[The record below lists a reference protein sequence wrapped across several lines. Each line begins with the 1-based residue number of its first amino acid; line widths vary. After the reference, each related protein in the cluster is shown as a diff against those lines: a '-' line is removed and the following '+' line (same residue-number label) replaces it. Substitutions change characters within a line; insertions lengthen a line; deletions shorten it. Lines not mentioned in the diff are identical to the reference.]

1 MPAEPASEPASEPLI
16 FEKAWALCYR
26 IYDIADEIDLEKAR
40 RVLAQDARRLKLSRE
55 NSQYIQLP
63 NPPVAY
69 ELGRRVLALRH
80 GPVTVDSTARLFD
93 HGAVSII
100 LAVPVV
106 PGTSLEQLTAL
117 ADELYDSQALEALT
131 GELLEGVRRTIG
143 QAVRARRTWEQ
154 SESYTVLFVEHI
166 RGNPLAEQVLAR
178 ADLARLL
185 LGEAGS
191 KPLSRG
197 ESEAVTQMRFSYTVE
212 DLTVIDWNSAFV
224 YEPTGSRDIPDLLE
238 IANAQLL
245 EFRFYDELLDGHIAH
260 IHDKMQARR
269 QGMMALVRSPYR
281 DLARETLSTLVD
293 LNEFI
298 ERVENSLKI
307 IGDFYLAKVYEA
319 AVRRLRIPAWQAS
332 VTRKHQLLEQT
343 YGLLKGEVDTARS
356 LMLETTVV
364 ALIVLEIVLAL
375 LRVFDH

>member
-1 MPAEPASEPASEPLI
+1 MSAEPLI
-16 FEKAWALCYR
+16 LEKAHALCYR

-69 ELGRRVLALRH
+69 ELGRRVLALRG
-80 GPVTVDSTARLFD
+80 GPVTVDATARLFD
-93 HGAVSII
+93 HGAASII
-100 LAVPVV
+100 LAVPI
-106 PGTSLEQLTAL
+106 PEGTTFEQLAVL

-131 GELLEGVRRTIG
+131 GELLEGVRKTIAP
-143 QAVRARRTWEQ
+143 AVRERRVWNQ
-154 SESYTVLFVEHI
+154 NESYTVLFVERI
-166 RGNPLAEQVLAR
+166 RGNPSAEEVFAR

-185 LGEAGS
+185 LGEVDS
-191 KPLSRG
+191 RPLSRG
-197 ESEAVTQMRFSYTVE
+197 ESEAVTQNRFSYSVE
-212 DLTVIDWNSAFV
+212 DLVVVDWNSAFV
-224 YEPTGSRDIPDLLE
+224 YEPSGSRDIPDLLE

-245 EFRFYDELLDGHIAH
+245 EFRFYDELLDGHIAR
-260 IHDKMQARR
+260 IHDQVQARR
-269 QGMMALVRSPYR
+269 QGLVSLFRSPYR
-281 DLARETLSTLVD
+281 DLVRETLSTLVD

-319 AVRRLRIPAWQAS
+319 SVRRLRIPAWQAS

-356 LMLETTVV
+356 LTLEATVV
-364 ALIVLEIVLAL
+364 ALIVLEIALAF
-375 LRVFDH
+375 LRVFEH

>member
-1 MPAEPASEPASEPLI
+1 MSAEPLI
-16 FEKAWALCYR
+16 FEKAHALCYR

-55 NSQYIQLP
+55 NSQYLQLP

-69 ELGRRVLALRH
+69 ELGRRVLALRG
-80 GPVTVDSTARLFD
+80 GPVTVDATARLFD
-93 HGAVSII
+93 HGAASII
-100 LAVPVV
+100 LAVPIP
-106 PGTSLEQLTAL
+106 PGSTLEQLTAL
-117 ADELYDSQALEALT
+117 ADELYDSQALEVLT
-131 GELLEGVRRTIG
+131 SELIEGVRKTIAS
-143 QAVRARRTWEQ
+143 AVHERRIWEQ
-154 SESYTVLFVEHI
+154 NESYTVLFVERI
-166 RGNPLAEQVLAR
+166 RGDPSAEDVLAR
-178 ADLARLL
+178 GDLARLL
-185 LGEAGS
+185 LGEVDT

-197 ESEAVTQMRFSYTVE
+197 ERDTVTQSRFSYSVD
-212 DLTVIDWNSAFV
+212 DLVIIDWNSAFV
-224 YEPTGSRDIPDLLE
+224 YEPSGSRDIPDLLE

-245 EFRFYDELLDGHIAH
+245 EFRFYDEMLDGHIAR
-260 IHDKMQARR
+260 IHDQVQARR
-269 QGMMALVRSPYR
+269 RGMLPLFRSPYR
-281 DLARETLSTLVD
+281 DLVRETLATLVD

-356 LMLETTVV
+356 LMLEATVV
-364 ALIVLEIVLAL
+364 ALIVLEIVVAL
-375 LRVFDH
+375 LRVLEH

>member
-1 MPAEPASEPASEPLI
+1 MPAEPLI
-16 FEKAWALCYR
+16 LEKAHALCYR

-69 ELGRRVLALRH
+69 ELGRRVLALRR
-80 GPVTVDSTARLFD
+80 GPVTVDATARLFD
-93 HGAVSII
+93 HGAASII
-100 LAVPVV
+100 LSVPI
-106 PGTSLEQLTAL
+106 PEGTTLEQLSAL

-131 GELLEGVRRTIG
+131 GELIEGVRKTI
-143 QAVRARRTWEQ
+143 ASAARERRTWEQ
-154 SESYTVLFVEHI
+154 NESYTVLFVERI
-166 RGNPLAEQVLAR
+166 RGNPSAEDILAR
-178 ADLARLL
+178 GDLARLL
-185 LGEAGS
+185 LGEVDS

-197 ESEAVTQMRFSYTVE
+197 ESETVTQNRFSYSVD
-212 DLTVIDWNSAFV
+212 DLVVIDWNSAFV
-224 YEPTGSRDIPDLLE
+224 YEPSGSRDIADLLE

-245 EFRFYDELLDGHIAH
+245 EFRFYDELLDGHIAR
-260 IHDKMQARR
+260 IHDQVQARR
-269 QGMMALVRSPYR
+269 RGMMALFRSPYR
-281 DLARETLSTLVD
+281 DLVRETLATLVD

-319 AVRRLRIPAWQAS
+319 AVRRLRIPAWQGS

-356 LMLETTVV
+356 LLLEATVV
-364 ALIVLEIVLAL
+364 ALIVLEIALAL
-375 LRVFDH
+375 LRVVEH